1 MGADLSLTRSC
12 VDFSCTLLSLHAS
25 FFWGCK
31 SYTKT
36 LEVEEGLKYEGVALE
51 VRGLKKKK
59 NITSVNF

>member
-51 VRGLKKKK
+51 VRG
-59 NITSVNF
+59 